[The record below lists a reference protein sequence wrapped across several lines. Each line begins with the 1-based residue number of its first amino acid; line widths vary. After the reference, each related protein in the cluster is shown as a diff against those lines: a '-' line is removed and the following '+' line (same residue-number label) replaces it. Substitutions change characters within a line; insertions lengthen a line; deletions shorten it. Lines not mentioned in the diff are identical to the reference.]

1 MTMTTEQ
8 SLVLYDADAIIK
20 KSEAVAKEY
29 ITSNTDPEAPRW
41 RLSFQVGYL
50 TGSINN
56 LCAYIKF
63 LEGELNEAN
72 AKIDRLT
79 R

>member
-1 MTMTTEQ
+1 MTIEQ
-8 SLVLYDADAIIK
+8 SSVLYDADAIIK

-29 ITSNTDPEAPRW
+29 ITSNTDPESPRW

-50 TGSINN
+50 SGSVNT
-56 LCAYIKF
+56 LCSYIKF
-63 LEGELNEAN
+63 LEQELNEAN

-79 R
+79 T